1 MTTGNSGLG
10 HFVSPC
16 KKLLREI
23 LGLGKQR
30 KLLALVG
37 IQFSEKTDKVSELRY
52 GPLLP
57 IRSEAVVE
65 AEAVTLEL
73 PHDRENQ

>member
-1 MTTGNSGLG
+1 MHTGNSGLG
-10 HFVSPC
+10 HFVTPC
-16 KKLLREI
+16 KKLLRKI

-30 KLLALVG
+30 KLPALVG
-37 IQFSEKTDKVSELRY
+37 TPTSEKMDKVSELRY

-57 IRSEAVVE
+57 IRNEAVVE

-73 PHDRENQ
+73 PHDGESQ

>member
-1 MTTGNSGLG
+1 MLTGNSGLG

-23 LGLGKQR
+23 VGPE

-37 IQFSEKTDKVSELRY
+37 IQFSEKMDTVSELRY

>member
-1 MTTGNSGLG
+1 MLTGNSGLG

-37 IQFSEKTDKVSELRY
+37 IQFSEKTDTVSELRY

-65 AEAVTLEL
+65 AEAVALEL

>member
-1 MTTGNSGLG
+1 MPTGNSGLG

-16 KKLLREI
+16 KKLLGEI

-37 IQFSEKTDKVSELRY
+37 TPFSEKKDKVSELRY

-73 PHDRENQ
+73 PHDGEN